1 MGNRSGGDTTVK
13 LLIEA
18 ESFDTLGGWVTETQS
33 MQTIGSAYIM
43 AHGMGVPVADA
54 ETKIELAEAGVYA
67 FWAQYGDAENRRG
80 VSRLEWTVR
89 LSTRFSGRTGANGN
103 GRKPEALP
111 YLQESTASPYTTS
124 PVSTVAATPYT

>member
-1 MGNRSGGDTTVK
+1 MK
-13 LLIEA
+13 LLLEA

-54 ETKIELAEAGVYA
+54 ETTIELAEAGCIRILGA
-67 FWAQYGDAENRRG
+67 HAATGRQYGDAENRRG

-111 YLQESTASPYTTS
+111 YLQESTASPCTTS